1 MIYDAGPLV
10 LVLFFV
16 HILTWAFAGERF
28 WALNIARGKVSYD
41 KVFSRIKNSIE
52 KGDLDGAEE
61 VAEGQLGSVGR
72 VVAAGIKKYKALT
85 GRLAERGLR
94 NELGLALREANVLE
108 GALLERNII
117 PIATIGS
124 IANLI
129 GLLGTVFGMIKSFA
143 ALSARSVAERVATAE
158 LAEGIAAGEKVKV
171 AATELAEGIATALV
185 NAAGGLIVAIV
196 AVIFYNYFLNRI
208 DKLVFAME
216 EASGNLLELCMLAE
230 RKRSSTT

>member
-1 MIYDAGPLV
+1 MQMIYAAGPLV

-16 HILTWAFAGERF
+16 WILTWAFAGERF

-41 KVFSRIKNSIE
+41 KVFPRIKNSID
-52 KGDLDGAEE
+52 KGDLDDAEKA
-61 VAEGQLGSVGR
+61 AEGQLGSVGR
-72 VVAAGIKKYKALT
+72 VVAAGIKKYKTLS

-143 ALSARSVAERVATAE
+143 ALSATGAAE
-158 LAEGIAAGEKVKV
+158 KV
-171 AATELAEGIATALV
+171 AATKLAEGIATALV

-208 DKLVFAME
+208 DKLVFTME

-230 RKRSSTT
+230 RKRSSAA

>member
-1 MIYDAGPLV
+1 MQMIYAAGPLV

-16 HILTWAFAGERF
+16 WILTWAFAGERF
-28 WALNIARGKVSYD
+28 WALNVARGKVPYD
-41 KVFSRIKNSIE
+41 KVFPRIKNSIDE
-52 KGDLDGAEE
+52 GDLDGAEK

-143 ALSARSVAERVATAE
+143 ALSATGAAE
-158 LAEGIAAGEKVKV
+158 KV
-171 AATELAEGIATALV
+171 AATKLAEGIATALV

-208 DKLVFAME
+208 DKLVFSME

-230 RKRSSTT
+230 RKRSSAA

>member
-1 MIYDAGPLV
+1 M
-10 LVLFFV
+10 FFV
-16 HILTWAFAGERF
+16 WILTWAFAGERF

-41 KVFSRIKNSIE
+41 KVFPRIKNSID
-52 KGDLDGAEE
+52 KGDLDDAEKA
-61 VAEGQLGSVGR
+61 AEGQLGSVGR
-72 VVAAGIKKYKALT
+72 VVAAGIKKYKALS

-143 ALSARSVAERVATAE
+143 ALSATGAAE
-158 LAEGIAAGEKVKV
+158 KV
-171 AATELAEGIATALV
+171 AATKLAEGIATALV

-208 DKLVFAME
+208 DKLAFAME

-230 RKRSSTT
+230 RKRSSAA

>member
-1 MIYDAGPLV
+1 MQMIYAAGPLV

-16 HILTWAFAGERF
+16 WILTVAFAIERF
-28 WALNIARGKVSYD
+28 WTLIFVARGKVPYE
-41 KVFSRIKNSIE
+41 KVFPRIKNSID
-52 KGDLDGAEE
+52 KGDLDAAENTAEE
-61 VAEGQLGSVGR
+61 QLGSVGR

-117 PIATIGS
+117 PIATVGS

-143 ALSARSVAERVATAE
+143 ALSATGTAE
-158 LAEGIAAGEKVKV
+158 KV
-171 AATELAEGIATALV
+171 AATKLAEGIATALV
-185 NAAGGLIVAIV
+185 NAAGGLFVAIG

-208 DKLVFAME
+208 DKLVFTME

-230 RKRSSTT
+230 RKRGSTA